1 MFDDRRR
8 FRDILDEIDK
18 IMAEMEREI
27 EESIRNFFKFE
38 GEGEYFNKPFI
49 YGFSMT
55 LNPEGV
61 PVFRTFGNLKP
72 GLRGYREPI
81 SDQIL
86 DEQRG
91 ELKLVVELPGV
102 EKSDIDIQALED
114 SVTISAE
121 RGDRKYKAE
130 IPLRA
135 KVDPTKAKASFQNG
149 VLEVSFPLK
158 EKANK
163 GFYKITIE

>member
-27 EESIRNFFKFE
+27 EDSIKNFLKFE
-38 GEGEYFNKPFI
+38 GEHFNKPII
-49 YGFSMT
+49 YGFSMNI
-55 LNPEGV
+55 NPEGV

-72 GLRGYREPI
+72 GLQGYREPV

-91 ELKLVVELPGV
+91 ELRLVVELPGV
-102 EKSDIDIQALED
+102 EKSDVQIQALED
-114 SVTISAE
+114 SVSLSAE

-135 KVDPTKAKASFQNG
+135 KVDPTKAKANFQNG
-149 VLEVSFPLK
+149 VLEIHFPLK
-158 EKANK
+158 EKTNK
-163 GFYKITIE
+163 GFYKINIE

>member
-8 FRDILDEIDK
+8 FRDILDEIDR

-38 GEGEYFNKPFI
+38 EEREYFNKPFI

-55 LNPEGV
+55 LNPEGA
-61 PVFRTFGNLKP
+61 PVIRTFGNLKP

-121 RGDRKYKAE
+121 RGERKYKAE

-149 VLEVSFPLK
+149 VLEVSFQLK

-163 GFYKITIE
+163 GYKINIE

>member
-1 MFDDRRR
+1 MFDDRKR

-86 DEQRG
+86 DEQRS

-163 GFYKITIE
+163 GFYKINIE

>member
-86 DEQRG
+86 DEQRS

-163 GFYKITIE
+163 GFYKINIE